1 MLRFV
6 IRHAKL
12 ADRDAVIAFYE
23 SAAHQF
29 VADRPD
35 AEMIK
40 AIEDSSI
47 VVIEEL
53 HPGNIVGAAAVFR
66 YLDGAYAEIGAA
78 RVTSRAGGYDLER
91 IMVHTLVLH
100 THLTDADDPL
110 PLFFAVVSKDNARAQ
125 GLVRQSF
132 QECMMP
138 AALLIERSRC
148 TGLAL
153 DPSQKQTFAL
163 SATGLRFHACDLL
176 RIAAECG
183 WRSPDSGVPTL
194 TRNRRN
200 RQTGAAEAATIELT
214 VDPLS
219 DFHQDVQ
226 RVCQA
231 DPGLFD
237 RL

>member
-1 MLRFV
+1 
-6 IRHAKL
+6 
-12 ADRDAVIAFYE
+12 
-23 SAAHQF
+23 
-29 VADRPD
+29 
-35 AEMIK
+35 
-40 AIEDSSI
+40 
-47 VVIEEL
+47 
-53 HPGNIVGAAAVFR
+53 
-66 YLDGAYAEIGAA
+66 
-78 RVTSRAGGYDLER
+78 
-91 IMVHTLVLH
+91 
-100 THLTDADDPL
+100 
-110 PLFFAVVSKDNARAQ
+110 
-125 GLVRQSF
+125 
-132 QECMMP
+132 MP

-200 RQTGAAEAATIELT
+200 RQTGAAEAVSIELT